1 MLGNDSPGIVRE
13 LASTLEAHGL
23 SIDHLSTETRDAAMS
38 GGRLFEAT
46 FTARMPGGSDPGDVR
61 IALEEIA
68 AELQVDVTV
77 APAGHS

>member
-1 MLGNDSPGIVRE
+1 
-13 LASTLEAHGL
+13 
-23 SIDHLSTETRDAAMS
+23 MS

-46 FTARMPGGSDPGDVR
+46 FTARMPGGGDPGDVR